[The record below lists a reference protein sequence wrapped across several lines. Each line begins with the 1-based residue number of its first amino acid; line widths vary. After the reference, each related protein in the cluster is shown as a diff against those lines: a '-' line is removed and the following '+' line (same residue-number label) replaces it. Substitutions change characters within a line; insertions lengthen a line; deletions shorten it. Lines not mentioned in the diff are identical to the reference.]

1 MAGRGSKPGER
12 RGGRQ
17 KGTPNKATAEIREIA
32 RQHGAAAVE
41 RLAYLMTR
49 AESEQAQVAACKE
62 LLDRAYGKPAQ
73 AIVGDDEAPVK
84 TVMEIVWAGMSG
96 SSAGKS

>member
-17 KGTPNKATAEIREIA
+17 KGTSNKATADIKAAA
-32 RQHGAAAVE
+32 RMHGADAIK
-41 RLAYLMTR
+41 RLAHLMTK

-73 AIVGDDEAPVK
+73 AVVGDDDGAPVK
-84 TVMEIVWAGMSG
+84 TVMEIVWGVSSG
-96 SSAGKS
+96 SSADK